1 MITITFQVETLTR
14 ARNKLYFTR
23 KKPINQ
29 ETINHSSGL
38 KDAVYILKCISEGH
52 AKSGILWNNF
62 DGDLRLISMWISF
75 LENDGYLEENN
86 LSELAVTDKGKRLI
100 QKHYIITSTTT
111 ESLKLK
117 ESNYMKCQDKLT
129 EYGCLH
135 QCRTCGI
142 LYSCGDEN
150 CGIPF
155 LYGKCSL
162 CN

>member
-1 MITITFQVETLTR
+1 MTK
-14 ARNKLYFTR
+14 ARNKLYYTR
-23 KKPINQ
+23 KKPFNQ
-29 ETINHSSGL
+29 ETLNHSSGL
-38 KDAVYILKCISEGH
+38 KDAVYVLKCISEGH
-52 AKSGILWNNF
+52 AKSGILWNNL
-62 DGDLRLISMWISF
+62 DGDLQLISIWITF
-75 LENDGYLEENN
+75 LVNDGYLEENN
-86 LSELAVTDKGKRLI
+86 LSELEVTDKGRGLL
-100 QKHYIITSTTT
+100 QKHHIIASTTT

-117 ESNYMKCQDKLT
+117 ESNYTKCQDKVT
-129 EYGCLH
+129 EHVSLH

>member
-1 MITITFQVETLTR
+1 LTKVT
-14 ARNKLYFTR
+14 NKLYYTR
-23 KKPINQ
+23 KKPFNQ
-29 ETINHSSGL
+29 ETINHSSGF
-38 KDAVYILKCISEGH
+38 KDAICILKGISEGH
-52 AKSGILWNNF
+52 AKSEILWDNF
-62 DGDLRLISMWISF
+62 DGDLQLISMWISF

-86 LSELAVTDKGKRLI
+86 LNELAVTDKGKRLI
-100 QKHYIITSTTT
+100 QKHYTITSTTT
-111 ESLKLK
+111 ERLKLK

-129 EYGCLH
+129 EYVCLH

>member
-1 MITITFQVETLTR
+1 LTK
-14 ARNKLYFTR
+14 ARNKLYYTR
-23 KKPINQ
+23 KKPFNK
-29 ETINHSSGL
+29 ETLNHSSGL
-38 KDAVYILKCISEGH
+38 KDAVYILKCISEGR
-52 AKSGILWNNF
+52 AKSGILWNNL
-62 DGDLRLISMWISF
+62 DGDLQLISIWISF
-75 LENDGYLEENN
+75 LVNDGYLEENN
-86 LSELAVTDKGKRLI
+86 LSELEVTDKGRGLL

-117 ESNYMKCQDKLT
+117 ESNYTKCQDKHT
-129 EYGCLH
+129 EYVSLH

>member
-1 MITITFQVETLTR
+1 MTKS
-14 ARNKLYFTR
+14 RNKLYFTR

-52 AKSGILWNNF
+52 VKSEIQWNNF
-62 DGDLRLISMWISF
+62 DGDLQLVSMWISF
-75 LENDGYLEENN
+75 LEKDGYLEENN

-100 QKHYIITSTTT
+100 QKHYVITTT
-111 ESLKLK
+111 ERLKLK
-117 ESNYMKCQDKLT
+117 ESNFTKCQDKLT